1 MTEQFYDDNE
11 KWAVTHEEMAGN
23 YQEGGELGVCE
34 VHGCAII
41 GSKWPVMSY
50 PKDKNG
56 KVIGEPYPYMVRVCP
71 MCHAEGVRNKQPK
84 AIKDYL
90 SEFRA
95 KKGIDLTQDVIVK
108 YNFSDELSVVNT
120 DKMVEWIIRK
130 VGTQKKVKHLN
141 VRKYLEL
148 SRNRTSS
155 EEARE
160 RYMRQF
166 HEIEQA
172 DLLIFDSLADFE
184 EGKDAER
191 ALNAIFSTKDGCAV
205 VLLTIPESDNRL
217 TRLPR
222 RLKFRFDKA
231 QIMQMSS
238 TGETR

>member
-1 MTEQFYDDNE
+1 MEHIYDDNE
-11 KWAVTHEEMAGN
+11 KWAVTHKEMSGN
-23 YQEGGELGVCE
+23 FIEGGELGVCE
-34 VHGCAII
+34 THGCNII

-71 MCHAEGVRNKQPK
+71 MCHAEGIRNKRPR
-84 AIKDYL
+84 AAKDYI
-90 SEFRA
+90 SEFRN
-95 KKGIDLTQDVIVK
+95 KKHIDLTQDVIVK
-108 YNFSDELSVVNT
+108 YDFSDALSVDNT
-120 DKMVEWIIRK
+120 DRMLDWIVRK
-130 VGTQKKVKHLN
+130 VGIQKKVKHLN

-148 SRNRTSS
+148 SRNRTSG

-205 VLLTIPESDNRL
+205 MVLTIPESDNRL
-217 TRLPR
+217 ERLPR

-238 TGETR
+238 TGKQR